1 MSQPN
6 DKFYSHNM
14 YIYVLYIYIYIC
26 IIYIHIYI
34 IINVYILLYYI
45 YIYMYINIYLDS
57 KYQVLDQMLHPKSL
71 LQLNDILLLF
81 LIHCF

>member
-1 MSQPN
+1 MSQSN

>member
-1 MSQPN
+1 MSQLN

-14 YIYVLYIYIYIC
+14 HIYVLYICVIYIYI
-26 IIYIHIYI
+26 
-34 IINVYILLYYI
+34 YILLMYI
-45 YIYMYINIYLDS
+45 YITILHIYMYINIYLDS

>member
-1 MSQPN
+1 MC
-6 DKFYSHNM
+6 
-14 YIYVLYIYIYIC
+14 YIYVLYIYIYI
-26 IIYIHIYI
+26 
-34 IINVYILLYYI
+34 YILLMYI
-45 YIYMYINIYLDS
+45 YITILHIYMYINIYLDS

>member
-1 MSQPN
+1 MYYIYMYYIYTYN
-6 DKFYSHNM
+6 IYILLM
-14 YIYVLYIYIYIC
+14 YIYIT
-26 IIYIHIYI
+26 
-34 IINVYILLYYI
+34 ILH
-45 YIYMYINIYLDS
+45 IYMYINIYLDS

>member
-1 MSQPN
+1 
-6 DKFYSHNM
+6 M
-14 YIYVLYIYIYIC
+14 YYIYIC
-26 IIYIHIYI
+26 IIYIHIY

-71 LQLNDILLLF
+71 LQLNYILLLF

>member
-1 MSQPN
+1 
-6 DKFYSHNM
+6 M
-14 YIYVLYIYIYIC
+14 YYIYIYIC

>member
-1 MSQPN
+1 
-6 DKFYSHNM
+6 M
-14 YIYVLYIYIYIC
+14 YIYIT
-26 IIYIHIYI
+26 
-34 IINVYILLYYI
+34 ILH
-45 YIYMYINIYLDS
+45 IYMYINIYLDS

>member
-1 MSQPN
+1 
-6 DKFYSHNM
+6 M
-14 YIYVLYIYIYIC
+14 YIYIT
-26 IIYIHIYI
+26 
-34 IINVYILLYYI
+34 ILHI

-71 LQLNDILLLF
+71 LQFHYILPLF

>member
-1 MSQPN
+1 
-6 DKFYSHNM
+6 
-14 YIYVLYIYIYIC
+14 
-26 IIYIHIYI
+26 
-34 IINVYILLYYI
+34 
-45 YIYMYINIYLDS
+45 MYINIYLDS